1 MGALVTGLS
10 PGLSSRV
17 WEGFLGSSTIF
28 PGPRS
33 ADTGG
38 SCSSCE
44 GQPGPRLEQH
54 LGPTSGAGPLGNLLG
69 LTCRSSVC
77 GAARARGCWV

>member
-1 MGALVTGLS
+1 MGDLVTGLS

-17 WEGFLGSSTIF
+17 QEGSLGSSTIF

-38 SCSSCE
+38 LCSSCE
-44 GQPGPRLEQH
+44 GQPGPRLKQH
-54 LGPTSGAGPLGNLLG
+54 LGPASGAGPLGNLLG
-69 LTCRSSVC
+69 LTCRSSVW
-77 GAARARGCWV
+77 GAAWARGCWV

>member
-10 PGLSSRV
+10 PGLSL
-17 WEGFLGSSTIF
+17 GFLGSSTIF
-28 PGPRS
+28 PGPGS

-54 LGPTSGAGPLGNLLG
+54 LGPASGAGPLGNLLG
-69 LTCRSSVC
+69 LTCRSSVW
-77 GAARARGCWV
+77 GAARVRGCWA